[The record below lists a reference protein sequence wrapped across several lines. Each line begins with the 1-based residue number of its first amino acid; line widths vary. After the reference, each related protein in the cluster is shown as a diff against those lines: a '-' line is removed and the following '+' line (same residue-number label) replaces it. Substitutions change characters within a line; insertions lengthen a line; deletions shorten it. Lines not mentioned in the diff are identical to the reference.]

1 MGARGQAGGA
11 GKLPGLELLRFAAA
25 FAVLVWHYQH
35 FAFDGAAIRV
45 LRDVQPFYALL
56 RPFYEYG
63 WYGVQVFWSIS
74 GFIFFWRYRD
84 SVAAGAVGGW
94 HFFVLRFSR
103 LYPLHLATL
112 LLVAVL
118 QATYTART
126 GHHFV
131 YPHNDAAHFVLQ
143 LFMASH
149 WGWQAGYGFNGPI
162 WSISVEVLVYVIF
175 FVSLRL
181 AGRSPL
187 LNLGAVA
194 LAVGLRQAGLA
205 TPVTDC
211 IGFFYA
217 GGCGALLFLRYPPG
231 ARGGAVQ
238 PLAWAMTLGLPLLA
252 WARGGTAGD
261 NAILYVLLAYAPC
274 ALYCLAQ
281 PVRLGRRAGA
291 AIEAAG
297 NLTYAS
303 YLLHFPLQLAIA
315 LYFARRGEAVPMYEP
330 LLFLFFIG
338 FSFAAAHVVFRG
350 LEAPAQALLRQRL
363 GQQADRAGRLPPT
376 R

>member
-1 MGARGQAGGA
+1 MGVRGASDG
-11 GKLPGLELLRFAAA
+11 GKLLGLELLRFAAA

-35 FAFDGAAIRV
+35 FAFDGSAIAVR
-45 LRDVQPFYALL
+45 RDAQPFYTLL

-63 WYGVQVFWSIS
+63 WYGVQAFWSIS

-84 SVAAGAVGGW
+84 SVASGTIGGW
-94 HFFVLRFSR
+94 RFFVLRFSR

-118 QATYTART
+118 QAAYTARA

-131 YPHNDAAHFVLQ
+131 YPHNDGYHFLLQ
-143 LFMASH
+143 LFMASN
-149 WGWQAGYGFNGPI
+149 WGAQAGYSFNGPI

-175 FVSLRL
+175 FASLRL

-187 LNLGAVA
+187 PNLAAVA
-194 LAVGLRQAGLA
+194 LAIGLRQAGLA
-205 TPVTDC
+205 TAVSDC

-231 ARGGAVQ
+231 TRAGAVR
-238 PLAWAMTLGLPLLA
+238 PLAWAVTLGAPLLA
-252 WARGGTAGD
+252 WATVRAPGD
-261 NAILYVLLAYAPC
+261 NAVLYALLAYAPC

-281 PVRLGRRAGA
+281 PARLGTRVGA
-291 AIEAAG
+291 AVETAG

-315 LYFARRGEAVPMYEP
+315 LAFEARGTAIPMYGVP
-330 LLFLFFIG
+330 LFLFFVG
-338 FSFAAAHVVFRG
+338 VSFAAAWAAYRY
-350 LEAPAQALLRQRL
+350 LEAPAQALLRRRL
-363 GQQADRAGRLPPT
+363 GAGR
-376 R
+376 